1 MNPEASAPPADRYAA
16 AVEHLVAGLDLG
28 LEARAHAD
36 LRAQI
41 ATLIDQQ
48 GQGSLQACTDLEAVL
63 SARIA
68 DIDALLTAQVNEI
81 IHAPD
86 FQRLE
91 ASWRGLHYL
100 VSCAD
105 AGSALRVRVLHAS
118 RDDLRKDLEAA
129 SEFDQ
134 SALFRKIYEEEYGMF
149 GGEPFGALIGDYEFT
164 RHPQDIALL
173 ERISNVAAAAH
184 APFLSAASPAL
195 FGWDSFAELSAP
207 RDLGRIFASAEY
219 VKWRAFR
226 ESEDARYVGLMLPR
240 ILLREPYAYGTVLVE
255 SFNFHEDTD
264 GIDYSKYLWGNPA
277 YAFGVRL
284 AEAFAKYH
292 WCAMIRGIDGGGL
305 VEGLPSPA
313 FRTDAD
319 GVAVRSPVEIDVSDL
334 RERQLADL
342 GVIPLVHCKGTDRAA
357 FFSAQSCQRP
367 RRYDTDEANAN
378 ARLSTQ
384 LQYILATSR
393 FAHYLKVLMRDKTGK
408 VTTVR
413 ECEHFLN
420 DWLAN
425 YCMGNPE
432 SAGMEARA
440 RRPLRSGQV
449 TVHEVKGKPGSYAAV
464 VHLQPHFQLDELTVS
479 LRLIT
484 ELPSPVENR

>member
-1 MNPEASAPPADRYAA
+1 MSPAASPTATDRDA
-16 AVEHLVAGLDLG
+16 AVEQLVAGLDLG
-28 LEARAHAD
+28 LAARAQAD
-36 LRAQI
+36 LQAQI

-48 GQGSLQACTDLEAVL
+48 GQGNLPACTDLEAVL

-81 IHAPD
+81 IHAPE

-100 VSCAD
+100 VARAD
-105 AGSALRVRVLHAS
+105 AGVTLTVRVLHAS
-118 RDDLRKDLEAA
+118 KDDLRKDLETA

-149 GGEPFGALIGDYEFT
+149 GGEPFGALIGDYEFS
-164 RHPQDIALL
+164 RHPQDVALL
-173 ERISNVAAAAH
+173 ERIANVAAAAH

-207 RDLGRIFASAEY
+207 RDLARIFASAEY
-219 VKWRAFR
+219 AKWRAFR
-226 ESEDARYVGLMLPR
+226 ESEDARYVGLTLPR
-240 ILLREPYAYGTVLVE
+240 ILLREPYAYGSVLVE
-255 SFNFHEDTD
+255 SFNFQEDTD
-264 GIDYSKYLWGNPA
+264 GTDYSKYLWGNAA
-277 YAFGVRL
+277 YAFGACL

-319 GVAVRSPVEIDVSDL
+319 GLALRSPVEIDVSDL
-334 RERQLADL
+334 RERQLGDL

-357 FFSAQSCQRP
+357 FFSSQSCQRP
-367 RRYDTDEANAN
+367 KRYDTDEANAN

-420 DWLAN
+420 DWLGN

-432 SAGMEARA
+432 SAGIEARA

-449 TVHEVKGKPGSYAAV
+449 AVHEVKGKPGSYAAV